1 MTFVPPP
8 PRKHPRLFVA
18 AMIALGCAAFTF
30 FLGAPIFVALMARE
44 WGFTPSQIGSVVTA
58 DTVGNT
64 LGALAVARG
73 IRAWPIRRIMTAGML
88 AMAGGNA
95 LIALGLG
102 LGAAV
107 AGGLVA
113 GIGNGIVSG
122 TAIGFLTFSEQPQRN
137 VGLLV
142 VGQNLYA
149 MLLMALVLPMVSAHG
164 GAGGAFLFIA
174 AVSAVCLPAMLLFT
188 PREIIP
194 VAFREGEVH
203 RLGAYVTLLTLYVFY
218 VGVGIIWTFLA
229 TRAEGAGLPKDFVQH
244 TLAIANFAS
253 LGACFL
259 VQPMA
264 RHHLYGWSL
273 AVVVV
278 SCAASYVLAA
288 PLTHASF
295 VGATLAFVACWTLT
309 GILVPTLTP
318 AFDPVGRHVALTPAA
333 LGMGY
338 STGSFAGGFIGERMG
353 SAQAFQVAAAC
364 LTAATAILVVQ
375 RVIAHRT
382 VMRRPP
388 AAHVGLGAAG
398 RAAH

>member
-1 MTFVPPP
+1 
-8 PRKHPRLFVA
+8 
-18 AMIALGCAAFTF
+18 MIALGCAAFTF

-73 IRAWPIRRIMTAGML
+73 IRAWPVRRIMASGMV
-88 AMAGGNA
+88 AMIGGNA
-95 LIALGLG
+95 LIAAGVGLG
-102 LGAAV
+102 V
-107 AGGLVA
+107 AIGGSLVA

-122 TAIGFLTFSEQPQRN
+122 TAIGFLTFSDQPQRN
-137 VGLLV
+137 VGLLT

-149 MLLMALVLPMVSAHG
+149 MLLMALVLPAISAHG
-164 GAGGAFLFIA
+164 GAGGAFLFISGA
-174 AVSAVCLPAMLLFT
+174 ALVCLPAMLMFT
-188 PREIIP
+188 SREIIP
-194 VAFREGEVH
+194 VAFREGQVH
-203 RLGAYVTLLTLYVFY
+203 PLGAYVTLLTLYVFY

-229 TRAEGAGLPKDFVQH
+229 TRAEGAGLPKEFVQH

-259 VQPMA
+259 VTPMA

-273 AVVVV
+273 AAVVA
-278 SCAASYVLAA
+278 SCAAAWVLQA
-288 PLTHASF
+288 PLTPSTF
-295 VGATLAFVACWTLT
+295 VAATLAFVACWTLS

-318 AFDPVGRHVALTPAA
+318 AFDPVGRHVALTPAF

-338 STGSFAGGFIGERMG
+338 STGSFLGGMISEHSGG
-353 SAQAFQVAAAC
+353 AQAFQVAAIFITVAMG
-364 LTAATAILVVQ
+364 ILVLQ

-382 VMRRPP
+382 ILRSP
-388 AAHVGLGAAG
+388 AALAPLGMGPTG
-398 RAAH
+398 RTAH